1 MSTFLT
7 IAIFAGFAMLLAAF
21 LLVFIRLTKGPDV
34 SNRIA
39 AMDLTA
45 SIVMA
50 LILLYSI
57 IIKNA
62 MYFDIVIVLSLI
74 SFIGTIG
81 ISTYLKQKR

>member
-1 MSTFLT
+1 MNTFLT
-7 IAIFAGFAMLLAAF
+7 ISIIAGFAILLLAF
-21 LLVFIRLTKGPDV
+21 ILVFIRLAKGPDV

-50 LILLYSI
+50 FILLYSI
-57 IIKNA
+57 IIEDT
-62 MYFDIVIVLSLI
+62 MYFDIVIVISLI

-81 ISTYLKQKR
+81 ISTYLKQKP